1 MTTKAKEKRRF
12 GSVRRPISRRGIALV
27 LVLALLAI
35 TLGFSYALLR
45 SHTTDHEL
53 ERNQSRKTD
62 ARTAAQA
69 GVAVALRKLYDGTW
83 AGADT
88 SFTGDLTADKL
99 QGFTVTYTT
108 GDSELT
114 SSSSDWK
121 EYSFRITILS
131 KGYSIDP
138 TTAASRSEYSIRVV
152 TQLIRRKLNTNRA
165 STAGL
170 DSVSIHQTGSDT
182 ASIQYPIRLND
193 NVHIQGE
200 MQFSRQYPQSFG
212 DTTYMTFF
220 DDIYDMHRDFG
231 WDYRPFSGRLFTPSS
246 RQPSGGD
253 VVRVL
258 DAQLRVPRTDVSVS
272 SAAVVPPIST
282 FSGYLLYDKGKRY
295 PGQGLTVAPDTL
307 DSVPSAEYLVSGGPY
322 AADPQTNPLGIFTNT
337 LGSIGFSSNT
347 SFQGMLVA
355 YGSGSASDVHVG
367 GADVTIQA
375 PTLPALL
382 NDATSYRLPA
392 IVADDDVRIYD
403 GTNRTVSGW
412 IVCADEFEL
421 DSGESTSTLTVTGGV
436 FCKKLS
442 LEGRSSWAQT
452 PSNWQ
457 NAFATWNGTAIKLG
471 QNLYFPGWLNNNRTT
486 WGIYLT
492 PRLIF
497 SATPSGVTNH
507 VPDFSQPIYV
517 PHSEDGGLRWD
528 VVKWQELGGS

>member
-1 MTTKAKEKRRF
+1 MTTKAKEKRRI
-12 GSVRRPISRRGIALV
+12 GSVRRRISRRGIALV

-99 QGFTVTYTT
+99 QGFAVTYAT

-114 SSSSDWK
+114 SASADWK
-121 EYSFRITILS
+121 EYPFRVTILS

-138 TTAASRSEYSIRVV
+138 STAASRSEYSIRVV
-152 TQLIRRKLNTNRA
+152 VQLIRRKLNTNQA
-165 STAGL
+165 STPGL
-170 DSVSIHQTGSDT
+170 DAMSICQVGSDD
-182 ASIQYPIRLND
+182 AEIQHPIRLND
-193 NVHIQGE
+193 NVYIQGE
-200 MQFSRQYPQSFG
+200 IEFSKDYPQEYG
-212 DTTYMTFF
+212 GTAYLAFF
-220 DDIYDMHRDFG
+220 DDIYDMYRDFG

-246 RQPSGGD
+246 RQPIDGD

-258 DAQLRVPRTDVSVS
+258 DAALRVPRTDVAIVS
-272 SAAVVPPIST
+272 TPLVPPISS
-282 FSGYLLYDKGKRY
+282 FSGYRLYDKGKKY
-295 PGQGLTVAPDTL
+295 SGQALTVAPDTL
-307 DSVPSAEYLVSGGPY
+307 DSVPNAEYLVSGGSY
-322 AADPQTNPLGIFTNT
+322 AADPQTNPLGVFTNT
-337 LGSIGFSSNT
+337 QGSVGFGANA
-347 SFQGMLVA
+347 SFEGMLIA
-355 YGSGSASDVHVG
+355 YGSGSASDVHIG
-367 GADVTIQA
+367 GTNVSIQA
-375 PTLPALL
+375 PTLPALSG
-382 NDATSYRLPA
+382 DATSYRLPA
-392 IVADDDVRIYD
+392 MVADDDVRIYD
-403 GTNRTVSGW
+403 GTNRTINGW
-412 IVCADEFEL
+412 VVCSDEFEL
-421 DSGESTSTLTVTGGV
+421 DSGVATSTVTVTGGV

-442 LEGRSSWAQT
+442 LQGRSSWVQSQT
-452 PSNWQ
+452 NWQ
-457 NAFATWNGTAIKLG
+457 SAYTAWNSALLKLG
-471 QNLYFPGWLNNNRTT
+471 QNIYFPGWLNNNRPS

-517 PHSEDGGLRWD
+517 PHTEDGGLRWD
-528 VVKWQELGGS
+528 VVKWQELGAS